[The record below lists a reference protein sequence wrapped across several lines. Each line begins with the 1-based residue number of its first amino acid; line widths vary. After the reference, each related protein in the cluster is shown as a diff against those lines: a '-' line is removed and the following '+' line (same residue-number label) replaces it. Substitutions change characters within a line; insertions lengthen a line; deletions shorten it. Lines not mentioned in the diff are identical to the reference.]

1 MVLVVADIGVRD
13 SSCDGRLLYQP
24 VEQHSPR
31 SGRAAVEAEGKFVE
45 IVVKVPWIYRPMMGA
60 KQPPFEQ
67 RSNPMHARQ
76 GPVCRGLRSQEDE
89 RNMSKSF
96 VLE

>member
-1 MVLVVADIGVRD
+1 MVLAIADIGVRD
-13 SSCDGRLLYQP
+13 SSCDGRMLYPP
-24 VEQHSPR
+24 VEQHAPR
-31 SGRAAVEAEGKFVE
+31 SGRPAVEAEGKFVE

-60 KQPPFEQ
+60 KQPTFEQ

-76 GPVCRGLRSQEDE
+76 GLVCRGLRSQKDE

-96 VLE
+96 GLK